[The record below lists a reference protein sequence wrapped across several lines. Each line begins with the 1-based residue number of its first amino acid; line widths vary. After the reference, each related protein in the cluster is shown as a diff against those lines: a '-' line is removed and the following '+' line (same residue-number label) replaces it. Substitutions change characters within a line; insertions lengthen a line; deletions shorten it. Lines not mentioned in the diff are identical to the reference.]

1 MENNTNNF
9 QAYGSS
15 MATSSFNFNV
25 FIKKTTV
32 ALRILA
38 VILSIVIWYL
48 ISSGAWYRLG
58 TGHLICLYERSST
71 TCSFGSFMGSLALII
86 ALIFLLIEAK
96 YEQFT
101 CVGTRK
107 RIVLTDLITSLA
119 IAFLFIVTTFTLW
132 SKYSSLAIA
141 FLFIVTTFTLWSKYS
156 SLELDENYNGRSA
169 KFAVLFSFL
178 SVIVWAA
185 IAFYAFRQWQASV
198 QEHFDGTQFHGA
210 PQSDVIM
217 TSDYGYGGDSTGIGI
232 DTTKINNITMSYQ
245 QSQPGQ
251 LNNIHNPHHQMGM
264 NMPVNQQQSQGY
276 GPPMSQP
283 TQLGYG
289 QIPSNQQFQPQM
301 ISTQS
306 ATYSMPQHQQT
317 HGGLDGYTS
326 NPFKN

>member
-15 MATSSFNFNV
+15 MATNSFNFNV

-96 YEQFT
+96 YEQFS

-119 IAFLFIVTTFTLW
+119 IT
-132 SKYSSLAIA
+132 

-232 DTTKINNITMSYQ
+232 DTTKIDNTTISYQ
-245 QSQPGQ
+245 QTQPGQ

-276 GPPMSQP
+276 GPLMSQP
-283 TQLGYG
+283 AQLGYG

-301 ISTQS
+301 ISTQPT
-306 ATYSMPQHQQT
+306 TYSMPQHQQT
-317 HGGLDGYTS
+317 HGGIDGYTS
-326 NPFKN
+326 NPYKN